1 MALLD
6 AGYPCSIRDQLHVH
20 PTSVAAFS
28 LVFKD
33 LRILYQ
39 ALGFVHSVLLVYCHC
54 VAGNVARQC
63 VVNTHEASTTL
74 CLLESCV

>member
-1 MALLD
+1 MRDFTHTHTHTQVMADVRSLMALLD

-39 ALGFVHSVLLVYCHC
+39 ARGVDHSVLL
-54 VAGNVARQC
+54 
-63 VVNTHEASTTL
+63 SKP
-74 CLLESCV
+74 

>member
-1 MALLD
+1 MADVRSLMALLD

-39 ALGFVHSVLLVYCHC
+39 ARGVDHSVLL
-54 VAGNVARQC
+54 
-63 VVNTHEASTTL
+63 
-74 CLLESCV
+74 